1 MKRQGSQRGQQWS
14 GESDARG
21 QSQTGR
27 RRHMVKDRNI
37 VVVQYPRGAT
47 ALVWLDPASRAVVS
61 SHAGLSSLLHQGVRD
76 WEGRLVFPDR
86 GQDFL
91 AAVYDRL
98 FINGCAVQ
106 WVSASASVNV
116 QRSYRV

>member
-1 MKRQGSQRGQQWS
+1 MA
-14 GESDARG
+14 ED
-21 QSQTGR
+21 T
-27 RRHMVKDRNI
+27 NI

-47 ALVWLDPASRAVVS
+47 ALVWLDPVSRAVLS
-61 SHAGLSSLLHQGVRD
+61 SHAGLGAMLHQGVRD

-106 WVSASASVNV
+106 WMSAAATVTV
-116 QRSYRV
+116 QRSYRI

>member
-1 MKRQGSQRGQQWS
+1 MRRQDNQRGQQRS
-14 GESDARG
+14 GGSDAP
-21 QSQTGR
+21 SHTGER
-27 RRHMVKDRNI
+27 RPMVKDCNV

-47 ALVWLDPASRAVVS
+47 AHVWFDSASQAVVT

-76 WEGRLVFPDR
+76 WGGRLVLPGS

-91 AAVYDRL
+91 RAVYDRL

-106 WVSASASVNV
+106 WMSASATVNA

>member
-1 MKRQGSQRGQQWS
+1 MRRQENQRGQQRS
-14 GESDARG
+14 GERDAR
-21 QSQTGR
+21 SQTGR
-27 RRHMVKDRNI
+27 LKHMVKDRNI

-47 ALVWLDPASRAVVS
+47 ALVWLDPASREVVT
-61 SHAGLSSLLHQGVRD
+61 SHAELSSLLHQGVRD
-76 WEGRLVFPDR
+76 WGGRLVFPES

-91 AAVYDRL
+91 RAVYDRF

-106 WVSASASVNV
+106 WMSASATVNV